1 MKKMYTEKL
10 VIGERIV
17 DEPFCLKS
25 LRKEIDGS
33 YSAIVSDRT
42 GEIPG
47 IISIERFSESFH
59 ELVGSAVAV
68 TAVIVD
74 GINMQPTLRIKT
86 MRSCGKE
93 EFSQSEL
100 FIGLTAEKRNEYIA
114 MIRKNIAY
122 VQHEGYRR
130 ILDCALSDQALKRLG
145 ELPATLSKYGKYGG
159 GALAATAMVSSF
171 CVQIGG
177 TYCRHVNGLYTGT
190 INWSLLLTGSL
201 LAYYGNLQY
210 FTDMPWKKTLE
221 GVNLGYASMLQISV
235 LEVIQ
240 ANHIAITKLEVS
252 NLFNILQAAMAGR
265 TEVRSTCKEG
275 AILRHAVSA
284 YHDIDMIDA
293 VLADFCEGDNDG
305 LGYIYNDK
313 LHYYVAH
320 SNKEAR
326 DDYYSYL

>member
-25 LRKEIDGS
+25 LRRDADGS
-33 YSAIVSDRT
+33 YSVILSDKT

-47 IISIERFSESFH
+47 MIPIERFSEEF
-59 ELVGSAVAV
+59 LDYVGNAVAV

-74 GINMQPTLRIKT
+74 GINMQPAVRIKAI
-86 MRSCGKE
+86 RGCKKE
-93 EFSQSEL
+93 EFSQSDL
-100 FIGLTAEKRNEYIA
+100 FIGLSTEKRMEYTG

-122 VQHEGYRR
+122 VQHEGYRS
-130 ILDCALSDQALKRLG
+130 ILECALDDRALARLG

-171 CVQIGG
+171 CIQIGG
-177 TYCRHVNGLYTGT
+177 TYCRHVNGLYTGM

-210 FTDMPWKKTLE
+210 ITDMPWKKTLV
-221 GVNLGYASMLQISV
+221 GVNLGYASMLQVSV

-240 ANHIAITKLEVS
+240 RNQIAVTRLEVS
-252 NLFNILQAAMAGR
+252 HLFNILQAAMAGR
-265 TEVRSTCKEG
+265 TEVRATCKEG

-284 YHDIDMIDA
+284 YQDIDMIDA
-293 VLADFCEGDNDG
+293 VLADYCADGNDSP
-305 LGYIYNDK
+305 GYIYNEK
-313 LHYYVAH
+313 LHYYVAQ
-320 SNKEAR
+320 
-326 DDYYSYL
+326 